1 MNQSLIRAGILQL
14 EYFPNIAVPIFKL
27 LSLYDS
33 KQFKLK
39 FFLHTHIIG
48 LKLELEGGLDSL
60 NGLGVKVEGMQFGWY
75 HP

>member
-1 MNQSLIRAGILQL
+1 MNKSLIREGILQL
-14 EYFPNIAVPIFKL
+14 EHFPNTVPIFKL

-48 LKLELEGGLDSL
+48 LKLELEGGLDA
-60 NGLGVKVEGMQFGWY
+60 LGVKVEGMQFGWN